1 MTSPEAATLLSRIG
15 VRVLAPE
22 RALEALNYLPAV
34 SQLAIA
40 DIEWH
45 RFQSSYEA
53 RKPRPFLDHI
63 RPDVHQPSEPGPS
76 ERKGGKTFTRDRS
89 SLVEALEREAARV
102 LGFES
107 AGLDRDLGFF
117 EMGMDSLLAM
127 EFRGR
132 IESSL
137 GIAIPATL
145 LFDSPSIHALA
156 DSLLDEKTTPI
167 WEPEDTRVAEA
178 ALRTRIE
185 LLSEEDAELLLLEKL
200 KLLE

>member
-1 MTSPEAATLLSRIG
+1 MTSPEASTLLSRIG
-15 VRVLAPE
+15 VRALTPE
-22 RALEALNYLPAV
+22 RALEALNHLPAV

-45 RFQSSYEA
+45 RFQGSYEA
-53 RKPRPFLDHI
+53 RGPRPFIDHI
-63 RPDVHQPSEPGPS
+63 RPDIHRPSEPGPS
-76 ERKGGKTFTRDRS
+76 ERKGKTFTGARS

-107 AGLDRDLGFF
+107 ARLDRDLGFF
-117 EMGMDSLLAM
+117 EMGMDSLLAL

-137 GIAIPATL
+137 GIAVPATL

-156 DSLLDEKTTPI
+156 DSLLDEKTTPT
-167 WEPEDTRVAEA
+167 WKPEDTRVAEA
-178 ALRTRIE
+178 VLRTQIE
-185 LLSEEDAELLLLEKL
+185 LLSEEDAEVLLLEKL
-200 KLLE
+200 KLFD